1 MKAFSQRQNLAAL
14 GGALQMLALVA
25 LVYAFAALAPDTG
38 GWSVLAII
46 AAFAG
51 LVVLALATSALSAA
65 NPAIRFR
72 AWLAGQALVL
82 LPVLFFVGVRNAS
95 ADETDKGTRVGDGQV
110 SIDGGRIFVGDG
122 CVKVGDLTVGDCG
135 KGEGEPSA
143 PEETL
148 LEPTMLEE
156 TLLEETMLD
165 EDPAGE
171 PQPEGP
177 DLQSTTPQS
186 ASPSPETQ
194 DGSSASPSAS
204 PEPDSSSG
212 PDASDEGCAAEGP
225 KDDTVSVTVERVVDG
240 DTFEL
245 AGPVKGTTTV
255 RLIGVD
261 TPETVDP
268 EEDPEPFGK
277 EASTFTEKAIEGEQ
291 LELELGTDAKD
302 DYERLL
308 AYAWADEEML
318 NEVLLRE
325 GYGELLVIEPND
337 EYEECLAA
345 AEQAAKADG
354 LGLWASDASP
364 SSEPTADPSSA
375 SPDADG
381 DGPNQETTSDT
392 GGAPEEAEDE
402 SREGLLSKLFGQDDA
417 GADRPPTEETTLLE
431 GTGLLP
437 DGTTESEGSSPRS
450 VPSESSSSPEPAAQ
464 PLAAPTTTPLP
475 ASPDTPS
482 RFGLPQAA
490 SLPPVASA
498 SPSSAQDYASQPPV
512 ASVEPAPEKIVLPES
527 GGAAYVPLRPL
538 SAMLPLGFILLG
550 TALLSFGALRPQRSG
565 SGNAGRAEADAAPD
579 APEGSPEDGEA

>member
-38 GWSVLAII
+38 GWSLLTII

-65 NPAIRFR
+65 NPAIRSR

-135 KGEGEPSA
+135 KGEGDQEAA

-165 EDPAGE
+165 EDPTGE

-186 ASPSPETQ
+186 ASPSPEAQ
-194 DGSSASPSAS
+194 DGSSASPSAA
-204 PEPDSSSG
+204 PEPDSFAG

-245 AGPVKGTTTV
+245 AGPVKRTTTV

-268 EEDPEPFGK
+268 MEDPEPFGK

-364 SSEPTADPSSA
+364 SSEPTADPSSS
-375 SPDADG
+375 SPEAGD
-381 DGPNQETTSDT
+381 DGPNQETT
-392 GGAPEEAEDE
+392 
-402 SREGLLSKLFGQDDA
+402 
-417 GADRPPTEETTLLE
+417 LLE
-431 GTGLLP
+431 TTGLLP
-437 DGTTESEGSSPRS
+437 EGTTQIEE
-450 VPSESSSSPEPAAQ
+450 SSPESTPSEPSAS
-464 PLAAPTTTPLP
+464 PLP

-490 SLPPVASA
+490 SSPPVASA
-498 SPSSAQDYASQPPV
+498 SPSSARDYASQPPV

-538 SAMLPLGFILLG
+538 SAMLPLGSILLG
-550 TALLSFGALRPQRSG
+550 TALLSFGALRPRRSG
-565 SGNAGRAEADAAPD
+565 SGNAGRAEADVAPD
-579 APEGSPEDGEA
+579 APEASPEDGEA

>member
-38 GWSVLAII
+38 GWSVLAVI
-46 AAFAG
+46 AAFAA
-51 LVVLALATSALSAA
+51 LVVLALATSALSAG
-65 NPAIRFR
+65 NPAIRSR

-82 LPVLFFVGVRNAS
+82 LPILFFVGVRNAS
-95 ADETDKGTRVGDGQV
+95 AEETDKGTRVGDGQV

-135 KGEGEPSA
+135 EGEGDPSA
-143 PEETL
+143 PEETF

-156 TLLEETMLD
+156 TLLEETMFD

-186 ASPSPETQ
+186 ASPSPEAQ

-204 PEPDSSSG
+204 PDPDSSSG

-225 KDDTVSVTVERVVDG
+225 KDDTVSVTVERVMDG

-277 EASTFTEKAIEGEQ
+277 EASTFTEKAIEGEEV
-291 LELELGTDAKD
+291 ELELGTDAKD

-354 LGLWASDASP
+354 LGLWASDAS
-364 SSEPTADPSSA
+364 SSPEPTADPSSS
-375 SPDADG
+375 SPEAGD
-381 DGPNQETTSDT
+381 DGPNQETTFDT

-402 SREGLLSKLFGQDDA
+402 GRDGFLGTLFGQDAA
-417 GADRPPTEETTLLE
+417 GADQQPSEETTLLE
-431 GTGLLP
+431 TTGLLP
-437 DGTTESEGSSPRS
+437 EGTTQIEESSPGS
-450 VPSESSSSPEPAAQ
+450 TPSEPSAS
-464 PLAAPTTTPLP
+464 PLP

-490 SLPPVASA
+490 SSPPVASA
-498 SPSSAQDYASQPPV
+498 SPPAAQDYASQPLA

-538 SAMLPLGFILLG
+538 SAMLRSAPSSLAPRSSPSARYARGGPDLG
-550 TALLSFGALRPQRSG
+550 T
-565 SGNAGRAEADAAPD
+565 
-579 APEGSPEDGEA
+579 

>member
-65 NPAIRFR
+65 NPAIRSR

-95 ADETDKGTRVGDGQV
+95 AEETDKGTRVGDGQV

-135 KGEGEPSA
+135 KGEGDQEAA

-186 ASPSPETQ
+186 ASPSPEAQ

-204 PEPDSSSG
+204 PSAAPEPDSFAG

-268 EEDPEPFGK
+268 MEDPEPFGK

-337 EYEECLAA
+337 EYEKCLAA
-345 AEQAAKADG
+345 AEQTAKADG

-364 SSEPTADPSSA
+364 SSEPTADPSS
-375 SPDADG
+375 SPPEAGD
-381 DGPNQETTSDT
+381 DGPNQETT
-392 GGAPEEAEDE
+392 
-402 SREGLLSKLFGQDDA
+402 
-417 GADRPPTEETTLLE
+417 LLE
-431 GTGLLP
+431 TTGLLP
-437 DGTTESEGSSPRS
+437 EGTTQIDE
-450 VPSESSSSPEPAAQ
+450 SSPESTPSEPSAS
-464 PLAAPTTTPLP
+464 PLP

-490 SLPPVASA
+490 SSPPVASA
-498 SPSSAQDYASQPPV
+498 SPSSAQDYASQPLA

-527 GGAAYVPLRPL
+527 SGAAYVPLRPL
-538 SAMLPLGFILLG
+538 SAMLPLGSILLG
-550 TALLSFGALRPQRSG
+550 TALLSFGALRPRRSG
-565 SGNAGRAEADAAPD
+565 SGNAGRAEADVAPD
-579 APEGSPEDGEA
+579 APEASPEDGEA

>member
-1 MKAFSQRQNLAAL
+1 MKAFSRRQNLAAL

-25 LVYAFAALAPDTG
+25 LVYAFAALAPDSG
-38 GWSVLAII
+38 GWGVLAII

-65 NPAIRFR
+65 NPDIRSH

-82 LPVLFFVGVRNAS
+82 LPVLFFVGVRNVS
-95 ADETDKGTRVGDGQV
+95 AEETDKGTRVGDGQV

-135 KGEGEPSA
+135 KGEGDPSA

-165 EDPAGE
+165 EDPARE
-171 PQPEGP
+171 PQPKGP
-177 DLQSTTPQS
+177 DLRSTTPQS
-186 ASPSPETQ
+186 ASPSPEAQ
-194 DGSSASPSAS
+194 DGSSAS

-245 AGPVKGTTTV
+245 AEPVKGTTTV

-277 EASTFTEKAIEGEQ
+277 EASTFTEKAIEGAEV
-291 LELELGTDAKD
+291 ELELGADAKD

-325 GYGELLVIEPND
+325 GLGELLVIEPNH
-337 EYEECLAA
+337 EYEDCLAA
-345 AEQAAKADG
+345 AEQIAKADG
-354 LGLWASDASP
+354 FGLWAPDDSP
-364 SSEPTADPSSA
+364 SYEPTADPSSV
-375 SPDADG
+375 SPAAGD
-381 DGPNQETTSDT
+381 DGPNRETTSDT
-392 GGAPEEAEDE
+392 DGAPEEAEDE
-402 SREGLLSKLFGQDDA
+402 GRDGFLGTLFGQDAA
-417 GADRPPTEETTLLE
+417 GADQHPSEETTLLE
-431 GTGLLP
+431 TTGLLP
-437 DGTTESEGSSPRS
+437 EGTTQIEESSPGS
-450 VPSESSSSPEPAAQ
+450 TPSEPSAS
-464 PLAAPTTTPLP
+464 PLP
-475 ASPDTPS
+475 ASPDAPS

-490 SLPPVASA
+490 SSPPVASA
-498 SPSSAQDYASQPPV
+498 FPSSAQDYASQPP
-512 ASVEPAPEKIVLPES
+512 AANVEPGPEIVLPES
-527 GGAAYVPLRPL
+527 GGAAYAPLRMP
-538 SAMLPLGFILLG
+538 SAMLPLGSILLG
-550 TALLSFGALRPQRSG
+550 TALLSFGALRPRPTDPAVAIVDPSEED
-565 SGNAGRAEADAAPD
+565 S
-579 APEGSPEDGEA
+579 EG

>member
-14 GGALQMLALVA
+14 GGALQMLALVVMVYTLVA
-25 LVYAFAALAPDTG
+25 LLPDGG
-38 GWSVLAII
+38 GWAII
-46 AAFAG
+46 TVLAAFAG
-51 LVVLALATSALSAA
+51 LTGLALTTSALPAGY
-65 NPAIRFR
+65 PAIRSR

-95 ADETDKGTRVGDGQV
+95 AEETDRGTRVGDGQV

-135 KGEGEPSA
+135 KGEGDPSA

-171 PQPEGP
+171 PQPDGP
-177 DLQSTTPQS
+177 DLRSDLQSTTPQS
-186 ASPSPETQ
+186 ASPSPEAQ
-194 DGSSASPSAS
+194 DGSSAS

-212 PDASDEGCAAEGP
+212 PDASDEGCAAEGA

-277 EASTFTEKAIEGEQ
+277 EASTFTEKAIEGEEV
-291 LELELGTDAKD
+291 ELELGSDAKD

-308 AYAWADEEML
+308 AYAWAEEEML

-364 SSEPTADPSSA
+364 SPEPTADPSSS
-375 SPDADG
+375 SPEAGD

-392 GGAPEEAEDE
+392 GGAPEEAEDAG
-402 SREGLLSKLFGQDDA
+402 RDGFLGTLFGQDAA
-417 GADRPPTEETTLLE
+417 GADQQPSEGTTLLE
-431 GTGLLP
+431 TTGLLP
-437 DGTTESEGSSPRS
+437 EGTTEIG
-450 VPSESSSSPEPAAQ
+450 ESSSGSTPSEPSAS
-464 PLAAPTTTPLP
+464 PLP
-475 ASPDTPS
+475 AFPDTPS

-490 SLPPVASA
+490 SSPPVASA
-498 SPSSAQDYASQPPV
+498 SPSSAQDYASQPLA

-527 GGAAYVPLRPL
+527 GGAAYVPLGPL
-538 SAMLPLGFILLG
+538 SAMLPLGSILLG
-550 TALLSFGALRPQRSG
+550 TALLSFGALRLRRSG
-565 SGNAGRAEADAAPD
+565 SGNAGGCAEADVAPD
-579 APEGSPEDGEA
+579 TPEGSPEDGEA